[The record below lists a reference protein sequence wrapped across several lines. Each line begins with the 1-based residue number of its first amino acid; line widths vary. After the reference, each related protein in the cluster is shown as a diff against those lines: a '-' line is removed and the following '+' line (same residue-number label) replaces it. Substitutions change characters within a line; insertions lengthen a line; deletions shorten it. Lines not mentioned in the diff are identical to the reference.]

1 MLICLRG
8 REHKINLMY
17 LFNFLQHYY
26 YLKIMTALCPEA
38 SAGIGIPPQ
47 VHKYPPSLISRQR
60 SWPCKLL
67 DKNFPQIGSKAME
80 IKSLLVLMEVKQG
93 H

>member
-8 REHKINLMY
+8 REHKINSMY

-26 YLKIMTALCPEA
+26 YYLKLMTVLCPEA
-38 SAGIGIPPQ
+38 SAGIRMPPH
-47 VHKYPPSLISRQR
+47 VHKYPPSLISRHK
-60 SWPCKLL
+60 PCKLL
-67 DKNFPQIGSKAME
+67 DKNFPQTGSKAME
-80 IKSLLVLMEVKQG
+80 IKGLLVFMEVKQG